1 MDLYEREEIKMAYI
15 GLAHPVIAA
24 LKSQSTIAGVTT
36 PTYGDAFICGKA
48 VSLSVTPNYNESKL
62 YADNILD
69 EYVRE
74 FKDGTVSMGVDRL
87 PVKAQSVMFGHTV
100 DESGKEVSYKSGDS
114 GNYVGIGFYVDE
126 MVDGVK
132 QYTASIIY
140 KARFAE
146 GATDYTTKG
155 DSIEF
160 KTPVLEGAIAA
171 LDDGNWKK
179 DKVFATESEAIVW
192 IEQQLNYSADG
203 E

>member
-1 MDLYEREEIKMAYI
+1 MAYI

-24 LKSQSTIAGVTT
+24 LKSQSTVGGVTT

-48 VSLSVTPNYNESKL
+48 VSLSVTPNYNETKL

-87 PVKAQSVMFGHTV
+87 PTKAKSVMFGHAV
-100 DESGKEVSYKSGDS
+100 DESGNEVTYKTGDS

-126 MVDGVK
+126 LIDGTK
-132 QYTASIIY
+132 KYTASVIY

-160 KTPVLEGAIAA
+160 KTPTLEGAIAA
-171 LDDGNWKK
+171 LDDGQWKK
-179 DKVFATESEAIVW
+179 DKVFSTEAEAIAW
-192 IEQQLNYSADG
+192 IEEELNYSA
-203 E
+203 